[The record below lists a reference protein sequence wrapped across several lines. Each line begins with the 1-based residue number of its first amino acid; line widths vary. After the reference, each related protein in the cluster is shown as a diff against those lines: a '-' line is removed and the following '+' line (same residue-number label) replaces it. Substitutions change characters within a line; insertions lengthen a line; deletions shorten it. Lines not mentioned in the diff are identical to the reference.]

1 MMPLGQALAQE
12 FSESSIEYILKWFK
26 KQFSVFLK
34 PKSFNV
40 NAADAQNTIKISKI
54 LIKVF
59 ENVPVQSTL
68 FNYQRQLLG
77 TLQREQNLSEELK
90 VKLFYTFTIL
100 QMGDIEALP
109 LLYERIKGHPEL

>member
-1 MMPLGQALAQE
+1 M
-12 FSESSIEYILKWFK
+12 
-26 KQFSVFLK
+26 
-34 PKSFNV
+34 
-40 NAADAQNTIKISKI
+40 
-54 LIKVF
+54 IKVF

-68 FNYQRQLLG
+68 FNYQRQLLV
-77 TLQREQNLSEELK
+77 TLQKEQNLSEELR